1 MKSYLNRLMFL
12 LFVALFGWTG
22 LTVSAQNAQTFER
35 DDFLIEVP
43 ELYVQHVRTTGTL
56 ICLAPEKLHL
66 AGNEIAAIVNGQEQI
81 LTFINNHA
89 EFAMTFDRPEPMSVK
104 IGGFTYVQDVN
115 PMPLWLSVVPPLLV
129 IGLALSFREVV
140 SSLVIG
146 ILSGSMIVGYY
157 VAGTAGMAEGFLR
170 LIDKYIIGALSNPGH
185 VSVIVFSTLIGGVV
199 AVVSKNGGMQAIV
212 NRISRRASTPKSG
225 QFATWILGVAI
236 FFDDYANT
244 LVVGNT
250 MRAVTDKLH
259 ISRQKLAYLV
269 DSTAAPVAAVAFITT
284 WIGAELGYIEGAL
297 DTINAQQVQ
306 VTSSPY
312 AIFLGS
318 LEYAFYPFY
327 TLIFMLILIWL
338 NRDFGPMFK
347 AEIQARRRETE
358 LVETEKVGAVSV
370 EEFTPVENAPYRM
383 INAILPI
390 GIIVFGTMAGLLYT
404 GYDPEVWSNPEWGFG
419 KKLSATIGQSDS
431 YLALLWASMTGLIA
445 AVVMTVSQRIM
456 PFGDTIKTSIDG
468 FKSMLNAIVILALAW
483 SLAAL
488 TSEMHTADY
497 LANLAAGNVAPWLIP
512 SLTFL
517 ISAVVAFST
526 GSSWGTMAIVYPIM
540 LPLVWVLSIDT
551 GLEAHEA
558 FDLFLNTTACV
569 LAGSVWG
576 DHCSPISDTTI
587 LSSLASGC
595 DHIEHVRTQLPYA
608 LTVGGI
614 ALGFTTIAAAF
625 DLPWYLAFG
634 SGIIMLYVVA
644 RLVGKVVD

>member
-1 MKSYLNRLMFL
+1 MNRFIFPIFL
-12 LFVALFGWTG
+12 VFCWGAGITAP
-22 LTVSAQNAQTFER
+22 AQNAQAFEK

-43 ELYVQHVRTTGTL
+43 ELYVRNVQTTGTL
-56 ICLAPEKLHL
+56 LCLAPEKLYL
-66 AGNEIAAIVNGQEQI
+66 AGNEITAIVNGQEQV
-81 LTFINNHA
+81 LTFENNHA
-89 EFAMTFDRPEPMSVK
+89 EFAMTFDRREPMSVK
-104 IGGFTYVQDVN
+104 IGGFTYVQEVN
-115 PMPLWLSVVPPLLV
+115 PMPLWLSIVPPLLV
-129 IGLALSFREVV
+129 IVLALSFREVV

-146 ILSGSMIVGYY
+146 ILSGAMIVGYY
-157 VAGTAGMAEGFLR
+157 VAGTAGMAKGFLH
-170 LIDKYIIGALSNPGH
+170 LIDEYIIGALSNPSH

-212 NRISRRASTPKSG
+212 NRISRRASTPRSG
-225 QFATWILGVAI
+225 QFATWVLGVSI

-327 TLIFMLILIWL
+327 TLIFMLFLIWL
-338 NRDFGPMFK
+338 NRDFGPMYK

-358 LVETEKVGAVSV
+358 VVETEKVGAVSV

-383 INAILPI
+383 INAIVPI
-390 GIIVFGTMAGLLYT
+390 GIIVFGTVAGLLYT
-404 GYDPEVWSNPEWGFG
+404 GYDPETWSNPEWGFG

-456 PFGDTIKTSIDG
+456 PFGDTINTSIDG

-497 LANLAAGNVAPWLIP
+497 LANLAAGNVEAWLIP
-512 SLTFL
+512 TLTFL
-517 ISAVVAFST
+517 ISALVAFST

-540 LPLVWVLSIDT
+540 LPLVWTLSIDT
-551 GLEAHEA
+551 GLESHEA

-569 LAGSVWG
+569 LAGSVLG

-587 LSSLASGC
+587 LSSLATGC

-608 LTVGGI
+608 LTVGGV
-614 ALGFTTIAAAF
+614 ALGFTTVAAAF

-634 SGIIMLYVVA
+634 TGIIMLYVVV